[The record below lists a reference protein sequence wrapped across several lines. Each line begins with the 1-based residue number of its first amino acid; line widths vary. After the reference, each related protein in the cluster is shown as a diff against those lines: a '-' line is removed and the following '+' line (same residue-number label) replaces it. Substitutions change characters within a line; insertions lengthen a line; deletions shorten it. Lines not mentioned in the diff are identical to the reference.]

1 MDNVREFFKRD
12 EFAKY
17 CGIELVNVSPG
28 YAKTVMELGEKHL
41 NGVGTVHGGALF
53 TLADFAFAVAA
64 NSHGMV
70 TVAINVSI
78 TFMKAVK
85 TGRVTAEAR
94 ELSSNPKLA
103 TYTVNI
109 FDADDDLIAVFQGL
123 AYRKKETLQYLMDI
137 EN

>member
-1 MDNVREFFKRD
+1 MDKIKEFFKRD

-17 CGIELVNVSPG
+17 CAIKIVEVSPG
-28 YAKTVMELGEKHL
+28 YSKTEMEIHKEHL

-53 TLADFAFAVAA
+53 TLADYAFAVAA
-64 NSHGMV
+64 NSHGQV

-85 TGRVTAEAR
+85 KGKITAEAR

-103 TYTVNI
+103 TYTVDI
-109 FDADDDLIAVFQGL
+109 SDEDDDLVAVFQGL
-123 AYRKKETLQYLMDI
+123 AYRKRETLQSLI
-137 EN
+137 E